1 MHMPVRDWFE
11 KRSFQHQDFS
21 DLASSGEAMRRPAIT
36 LILPAREVA
45 GTIGPILD
53 TVARLNERG
62 GLLDQVLV
70 VDADSADGTAD
81 IARAH
86 GAEVYSENE
95 LLPEYGPA
103 QGKGDAMWRALSVA
117 RGDIVMFADADT
129 RDFGEHFVYG
139 TLGPL
144 LMAPGVQFSKAAYRR
159 PFTSAE
165 QSVADGGGRVTELM
179 AKPLLNFFFPELTGF
194 VQPLAGEFAASR
206 DLLLRTPFLTGYG
219 VEIAI
224 LIDVLGAVGLPA
236 MAQVDLGSRQNRHQ
250 PLWDLTRMSSAVLR
264 ALARRVPA
272 LDNAVPSPRAPGL
285 WDLPGP
291 VGPETYL
298 HAVAT
303 QDGLRLDEHLTE
315 LLERPPMTQV
325 LPAHGGGGQPHP
337 DPAGP
342 VRGMPAP
349 APTGQTHDPGRTAHD
364 PGRAGR
370 PLRPAVPHAG
380 PRVDAG
386 RPAGDRDRA
395 QGVPGRRRH
404 HALALYGVD
413 SVQQGGVPAPVR
425 NAEQSVATAAVGSP
439 S

>member
-1 MHMPVRDWFE
+1 MHMSVRDWFE
-11 KRSFQHQDFS
+11 QRSFHHQDFS
-21 DLASSGEAMRRPAIT
+21 GLARSGAPSRRPAVT

-53 TVARLNERG
+53 TVARLNERS
-62 GLLDQVLV
+62 GLVGQMLV

-81 IARAH
+81 VARAH

-144 LMAPGVQFSKAAYRR
+144 LTMPDVRFSKAAYRR
-159 PFTSAE
+159 PFTSTE
-165 QSVADGGGRVTELM
+165 PSGTGQSLADGGGRVTELM

-224 LIDVLGAVGLPA
+224 LIDMLGAAGLPA

-272 LDNAVPSPRAPGL
+272 LDQAVPVPRSPGL

-291 VGPETYL
+291 ETYL
-298 HAVAT
+298 HAIAT
-303 QDGLRLDEHLTE
+303 TDGLRLDEHLSE
-315 LLERPPMTQV
+315 LLERPPMAQILTE
-325 LPAHGGGGQPHP
+325 
-337 DPAGP
+337 
-342 VRGMPAP
+342 AP
-349 APTGQTHDPGRTAHD
+349 AYQT
-364 PGRAGR
+364 
-370 PLRPAVPHAG
+370 
-380 PRVDAG
+380 
-386 RPAGDRDRA
+386 
-395 QGVPGRRRH
+395 
-404 HALALYGVD
+404 
-413 SVQQGGVPAPVR
+413 SM
-425 NAEQSVATAAVGSP
+425 
-439 S
+439 